1 MLSEYSDT
9 YYLKCNP
16 ESPAWDVLRRT
27 DFGNRG
33 VRLEFLLGVI
43 GKGVRATD

>member
-33 VRLEFLLGVI
+33 VRVEFLLVVI
-43 GKGVRATD
+43 G